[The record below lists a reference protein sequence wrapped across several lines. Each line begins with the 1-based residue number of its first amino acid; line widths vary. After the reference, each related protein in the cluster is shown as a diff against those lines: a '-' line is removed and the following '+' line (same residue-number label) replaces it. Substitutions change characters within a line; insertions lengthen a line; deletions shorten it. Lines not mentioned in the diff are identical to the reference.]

1 MSYDFSSQGEQFD
14 FPNPYHAENIFF
26 MAAAAILVVGGLML
40 LMLARG
46 ALGLHGG
53 GAHLALVLGVALLAH
68 GLWYGARALARL
80 RFFFGRGRPRSLGDA
95 DLGNAQNGGA
105 QGAEPLREM
114 LRHNSLEFEEPSGPL
129 NGALYAL
136 VPHLI
141 FAPRYLQDVAQRQFQ
156 NAIAIGV
163 TLLSLLVSAVG
174 ASHEALGWLG
184 LLYFILAVVVLVKPL
199 HEANATL
206 RSGLGLWALLGLI
219 VVAVLGPVVVPHLVR
234 GVEVPAW
241 VPGAGDAA
249 FIMVAAEVSIG
260 LFFMAVL
267 GQTRREPPSAGMAVE
282 QGTVTMNS
290 HPGQVMDELE
300 RTLQTEWVAELPNRR
315 YACRLPEVQLNVES
329 GSFEGELLEETQPVP
344 GAVVHALSL
353 ARCFAEPR
361 YRWLAWLNV
370 YGLVAML
377 VAVAALNGFAH
388 HFVSDEAFDM
398 SVLRL
403 AVLGLAFWGLGKF
416 NFAAGNYLWGRFDFI
431 SRLIW
436 VEMKGN
442 YQAARMDYGNQLTD
456 HIKTSKNV
464 INIES
469 MTLRVW
475 VAEIESVTFGKDGA
489 RFVVGMRGL
498 VDEARR
504 LHAHLAD
511 FASRQGG
518 MLAPTAPGDVQR
530 VEALGML
537 NRLHETA
544 GNAVQER
551 LQGQDAA
558 AGLPLPTVMPT
569 GPALCPVCGAVLQ
582 PGTRFCPQCGTHLK
596 AA

>member
-46 ALGLHGG
+46 SLSLHMG

-95 DLGNAQNGGA
+95 DLGNAPTGMV
-105 QGAEPLREM
+105 QGAEPLRGM
-114 LRHNSLEFEEPSGPL
+114 LRHNSLEFQEPGGPL
-129 NGALYAL
+129 NGVLYAL

-141 FAPRYLQDVAQRQFQ
+141 FAPHYLQEVAQRQFQ

-163 TLLSLLVSAVG
+163 TLLSLIVSAFG
-174 ASHEALGWLG
+174 ASHAAMGWLG
-184 LLYFILAVVVLVKPL
+184 VLYFILAVVVLVKPL
-199 HEANATL
+199 RETSGPL
-206 RSGLGLWALLGLI
+206 RSGLGLWALLALI
-219 VVAVLGPVVVPHLVR
+219 VVAVLGPVVVPRLTR
-234 GVEVPAW
+234 SLEVPAW
-241 VPGAGDAA
+241 LPGAGDAA
-249 FIMVAAEVSIG
+249 FIMVAAELSIV
-260 LFFMAVL
+260 LFFMAVIR
-267 GQTRREPPSAGMAVE
+267 QTRRDPPSAGMAVE
-282 QGTVTMNS
+282 QGTLTMNS

-300 RTLQTEWVAELPNRR
+300 RMLQTEWVAALPNRR
-315 YACRLPEVQLNVES
+315 YARRLPQVQLNAES

-344 GAVVHALSL
+344 GSAVHSLSL

-388 HFVSDEAFDM
+388 RFVTDDAFDI
-398 SVLRL
+398 SALRM

-416 NFAAGNYLWGRFDFI
+416 CFAAGNYLWGRFDFL

-475 VAEIESVTFGKDGA
+475 VAEIESVTFGKDGE

-498 VDEARR
+498 ADEARR
-504 LHAHLAD
+504 LHTHLAD
-511 FASRQGG
+511 FAARQGG

-530 VEALGML
+530 VEALGAL

-544 GNAVQER
+544 GNVAQAR

-558 AGLPLPTVMPT
+558 GLPPVCPAVA
-569 GPALCPVCGAVLQ
+569 GPALCPVCGTVLQ
-582 PGTRFCPQCGTHLK
+582 PGARFCPQCGTHLK